1 MRAPDHELRPNDVE
15 RMWQGTLALMS
26 VRRAARAR
34 RRRWVSYAVVV
45 AVVWIAAWALGRAR
59 VPPRTVEGHAVAQLE
74 GSTHQRFADGSV
86 VELHDGLLTP
96 VEDEQGRA
104 RFALRSGRVT
114 VDVAPGEPWVLDSEL
129 ARIEIVGS
137 RFSVTRTDD
146 ALTIELE
153 RGEAVVYRTH
163 DPGALR
169 LLAGERLVVTAPT
182 IEEVAEATPRPLG
195 TSPASPLAGELE
207 LEPTAG
213 AAALPRPL
221 GTSPAS
227 PLAGERELERPA
239 YAEATPRPL
248 GTSPSSP
255 LTGGRKLDH
264 SEETD
269 ADAPGGAPR
278 LALDEDAEAPG
289 RSELDLADA
298 ARERGDFRLAA
309 KLYLRGA
316 RMTLS
321 RERASSAAF
330 GAGQILFDELADYVA
345 AGDAFELALELGL
358 SAGWDDIAMARAAES
373 YRRGGHRERAARWA
387 LRYLDRAPHG
397 PYAASLRTW
406 VERR

>member
-26 VRRAARAR
+26 VRRAARVR
-34 RRRWVSYAVVV
+34 RRRWASYAAVV

-86 VELHDGLLTP
+86 VELQDGLLTP
-96 VEDEQGRA
+96 VEDAQGRA

-114 VDVAPGEPWVLDSEL
+114 VDAAPGEPWVLDSEL

-137 RFSVTRTDD
+137 RFSVTHTDD

-153 RGEAVVYRTH
+153 RGEAVVYRKY

-169 LLAGERLVVTAPT
+169 LLAGGRLVVTAPAT
-182 IEEVAEATPRPLG
+182 EEVAEAQAEVPRIAGPPQGARVEPRGEAPVTSLAGAAAPPRPLG
-195 TSPASPLAGELE
+195 TSPAASLSGGPSP
-207 LEPTAG
+207 
-213 AAALPRPL
+213 
-221 GTSPAS
+221 
-227 PLAGERELERPA
+227 
-239 YAEATPRPL
+239 
-248 GTSPSSP
+248 
-255 LTGGRKLDH
+255 
-264 SEETD
+264 EETD
-269 ADAPGGAPR
+269 ADVPGGAPR
-278 LALDEDAEAPG
+278 LAMGEDSEAPG
-289 RSELDLADA
+289 RTELDLADA

-330 GAGQILFDELADYVA
+330 SAGRILFDELADYVA

-358 SAGWDDIAMARAAES
+358 GDGGEDVAMARAAES

-387 LRYLDRAPHG
+387 YRYLDRAPNG

-406 VERR
+406 VDRR